1 MRRDKEMMSFKDISK
16 LIQLNM
22 SESKRIVKLL
32 NIPVIDTEPKLIRR
46 QDWDKMTAGIDLL
59 DLLAEVE
66 QVNNWEIHKQ
76 FVAEWEKI
84 RDMPTKQN
92 ALLIYDLMTAQYGD
106 KLVQNLVKSYPAGI
120 YDMLLRH
127 NLIEPDPLTLPPMEL
142 IIISESTVSTLFGSC
157 ALADF
162 S

>member
-1 MRRDKEMMSFKDISK
+1 MRRDKELMSYKDISK
-16 LIQLNM
+16 LIQANM

-46 QDWDKMTAGIDLL
+46 QDFEYIISCIDLL

-76 FVAEWEKI
+76 FVAEWEKV

-92 ALLIYDLMTAQYGD
+92 ALLIYDLMTAHYGD
-106 KLVQNLVKSYPAGI
+106 KLVQNLVKSYPSGI
-120 YDMLLRH
+120 YDMMIRH
-127 NLIEPDPLTLPPMEL
+127 KLIEPDPLTLPPMEL
-142 IIISESTVSTLFGSC
+142 IIISESTVSSLFGSC
-157 ALADF
+157 RIADF